1 MSLIR
6 EIEINNFRSIRRL
19 AWRPQIGINCLIGP
33 GDSGKSTILDA
44 IDLTLGARHQAAF
57 TDADFHGLNVEVP
70 IAIKITIGALD
81 DSLKDIEAYGLYHQG
96 RHPVTGL
103 MEPEPGLGLE
113 TVLVVG
119 LTVGSDLEPVWALQS
134 ERATAQ
140 SHSRDLS
147 WAHRTG
153 NAPTR
158 LGPYAAQ
165 HFAWGPRSILNRLSE
180 DRAKSSSALAH
191 AARCAREAF
200 SDQAELKVEQ
210 TLTAVN
216 AAAAELGVP
225 IHDVQALL
233 DIQGVS
239 FSGGSIAVHDD
250 AGVPLRNLGL
260 GSARLLVAGMQH
272 RASSAVQIA
281 LIDEVEH
288 GLEPYRIVRLL
299 HMVGSKEPQVSRQ
312 VFMTTHSPVVL
323 RELAASQLFVV
334 RPPAAEVERP
344 APDGPGVAEDAGA
357 EVPEQ
362 QQPEHHTVVLAGT
375 DEAAQATLRACAE
388 AFLSPAVL
396 ICEGKTEVGLIRGID
411 LHNSDMGQTSMTAL
425 GVYPGDG
432 GGDNTFQR
440 ALAFAR
446 LGYRTAIFRDADK
459 APAAADLTAA
469 TTHRIPIF
477 EWEAGNATEN
487 QIFTAV
493 PTDCIRQ
500 LLNIAVGRCGSA
512 AVDAHIQNVS
522 ERRFTFAQC
531 NEAFHD
537 DMRMVMGAAAK
548 KYDWYKDID
557 PAEKIGRAII
567 GPNLARCD
575 ASLSGVLGRI
585 RIWIEGNA
593 TPAGPAR

>member
-1 MSLIR
+1 MTLVR
-6 EIEINNFRSIRRL
+6 EIEINNFRSIRHL
-19 AWRPQIGINCLIGP
+19 AWSPQIGVNCLIGP

-44 IDLTLGARHQAAF
+44 IDLTLGARRQAAF
-57 TDADFHGLNVEVP
+57 TDADFYGLNVDAP
-70 IAIKITIGALD
+70 IAIKVTLGALD
-81 DSLKDIEAYGLYHQG
+81 DSLKDIEAYGLYHHG
-96 RHPVTGL
+96 RHPTTGI
-103 MEPEPGLGLE
+103 MEPEPRLGLE

-134 ERATAQ
+134 DRANAQ
-140 SHSRDLS
+140 GLSRDLS
-147 WAHRTG
+147 WAHRTA

-180 DRAKSSSALAH
+180 DRATTSSALAH
-191 AARCAREAF
+191 AARSARQAF
-200 SDQAELKVEQ
+200 SDQAELQVVQ
-210 TLTAVN
+210 TLAAVD

-233 DIQGVS
+233 DIQGIS
-239 FSGGSIAVHDD
+239 FSGGSIAVHDAD
-250 AGVPLRNLGL
+250 GVPLRNLGL

-272 RASSAVQIA
+272 RASAAAQIA

-299 HMVGSKEPQVSRQ
+299 HMVGSKQPNVARQ

-323 RELAASQLFVV
+323 RELEASQLFVV
-334 RPPAAEVERP
+334 RPPAAP
-344 APDGPGVAEDAGA
+344 AGRRAPVAQAVAEDAGA
-357 EVPEQ
+357 EARG
-362 QQPEHHTVVLAGT
+362 QPALANHTVAPAGA

-396 ICEGKTEVGLIRGID
+396 ICEGKTEIGLTRGLD
-411 LHNSDMGQTSMTAL
+411 LHYTDIDQTSMTAL

-459 APAAADLTAA
+459 APVAADLAAA
-469 TTHRIPIF
+469 TTHGIPIF
-477 EWEAGNATEN
+477 QWEADNATEN
-487 QIFTAV
+487 QIFSAV
-493 PTDCIRQ
+493 PADCIPQ
-500 LLNIAVGRCGSA
+500 LLDVAVGRCGSA
-512 AVDAHIQNVS
+512 AVDAHIRNVS
-522 ERRFTFAQC
+522 QGRFTFALC
-531 NEAFHD
+531 SDAFHD
-537 DMRMVMGAAAK
+537 DMRMALGGAAK
-548 KYDWYKDID
+548 KYDWYKDMD
-557 PAEKIGRAII
+557 PAEKIGRTVI
-567 GPNLARCD
+567 GPNLARCA

-585 RIWIEGNA
+585 RMWIEGNA
-593 TPAGPAR
+593 ARPGPER